1 MSEESNPEADV
12 KARIEELLVEVRE
25 LRQRR
30 KQSKEPKAREVL
42 ARQIADLQDQVAFL
56 QRQLPEGAGQS

>member
-12 KARIEELLVEVRE
+12 KARIEELLVEIRE

-30 KQSKEPKAREVL
+30 THSKDTKAKEIL
-42 ARQIADLQDQVAFL
+42 ARQIADLQDQVGFL
-56 QRQLPEGAGQS
+56 QRQLPEAGGES

>member
-12 KARIEELLVEVRE
+12 KARIEQLMLEISQ

-30 KQSKEPKAREVL
+30 KGSKEPKAKEIL

-56 QRQLPEGAGQS
+56 QRQLPEGGGQS

>member
-1 MSEESNPEADV
+1 MLEISQ
-12 KARIEELLVEVRE
+12 

-30 KQSKEPKAREVL
+30 KHSKEPKAKETL

-56 QRQLPEGAGQS
+56 QRQLPEGGGQS